1 MAVKQ
6 KKSKTN
12 KIKRSNIKH
21 SKLTKQGKLKHKRN
35 KKTLPKLQLPVQH
48 VITADEEEHDNDS
61 VLQMVEPDD
70 LAFLKKAVANR
81 SYSIYNNVL
90 QKTDRTKRKHESDDE
105 SDNIESQYEN
115 EILPASVS
123 KKRTRHLLPVKT
135 ALGLEKRTVEEDI
148 EEEEEDGKQEQ
159 FFIKSEEDKSSDSEF
174 EVGEAEK
181 DSFSRPM
188 STAEILAL
196 REQSLAQYKLQI
208 GVLSSSLLED
218 PQLKIK
224 NIALLLDLMKNC
236 QPELQLTVRKLI
248 MVSLTEVFK
257 DIVPGYQIK
266 HQDDPTVRLKK
277 ETRMLQNFEK
287 SLLKG
292 YRIFL
297 TRLEKYASILYKK
310 KGDTR
315 KRTEQT
321 MSLGEVALRCLCE
334 LLVNQP
340 YFNYSP
346 NIVQLIIPYLD
357 NPSPNVRKMVADY
370 VMEVLKGD
378 KRGEIS
384 LDIVRRVNYVI
395 KSRSHCVHSELISIL
410 IALPMKDINLDQEKE
425 NELKQKQLT
434 NKQRYFA
441 MSKKE
446 RKRNKRLQELEQELL
461 ETKAEENKQKKH
473 HNLTEVM
480 KVVFTIYFR
489 ILKKAPT
496 SKVLSCALAGLA
508 KFAHCINIE
517 FYEDLVNVIDGL
529 MAKGTLKCSQQL
541 HCVETVFKILS
552 GHGQFLNIDPLRF
565 YTHLYRN
572 ILHVHCGKSHEDAEI
587 VLRVLDTVLVQRHKR
602 ITQHRLLAF
611 AKRVTTLATQTMH
624 NGTLGCLG
632 VVKRV
637 MQVGKSVDVLLDVD
651 SSLGQGIYDPFLEEP
666 EHCNASSTA
675 LWELTA
681 LHRHYHQAVRS
692 LTQYVS
698 AGAQTGNSISLSPEL
713 AKMSALEL
721 FKEYDP
727 SDVAFKPAVPAP
739 QPFNAKSRVASTIH
753 GYRDPSLEKLE
764 QIMSSSVSADFR
776 PLFQKR

>member
-1 MAVKQ
+1 MKQ

-12 KIKRSNIKH
+12 KIKRSNVKH

-35 KKTLPKLQLPVQH
+35 NKALPKLQLPVQS
-48 VITADEEEHDNDS
+48 VNTVDEEEQDSDN
-61 VLQMVEPDD
+61 VLQMVDPDD
-70 LAFLKKAVANR
+70 LEFLKKAVADR

-90 QKTDRTKRKHESDDE
+90 HRTDQTKRKHKSDDE
-105 SDNIESQYEN
+105 SDNIENQYEN
-115 EILPASVS
+115 EILPASIS

-135 ALGLEKRTVEEDI
+135 ALGFEKRTIEEDI
-148 EEEEEDGKQEQ
+148 EQEEEDGEQQ
-159 FFIKSEEDKSSDSEF
+159 FFIKSEEDKSSDVEF
-174 EVGEAEK
+174 ELGNVEK

-224 NIALLLDLMKNC
+224 NISLLLDLMKNC

-266 HQDDPTVRLKK
+266 HQDDPAVRLKK

-297 TRLEKYASILYKK
+297 TRLEKYASVLYKK

-321 MSLGEVALRCLCE
+321 ISLGEVALRCLCE

-370 VMEVLKGD
+370 VMQVLKSD

-434 NKQRYFA
+434 NKQKYFA

-446 RKRNKRLQELEQELL
+446 KKRNKRLQELEQELL
-461 ETKAEENKQKKH
+461 ETKAEENKQKKQ

-529 MAKGTLKCSQQL
+529 MAKGTLNCGQQL

-552 GHGQFLNIDPLRF
+552 GQGQFLNIDPLRF

-572 ILHVHCGKSHEDAEI
+572 ILHVHSGKSHEDAETI
-587 VLRVLDTVLVQRHKR
+587 LRVLDTVLVQRHKR

-632 VVKRV
+632 VLKRV

-692 LTQYVS
+692 LTQYIS
-698 AGAQTGNSISLSPEL
+698 AGAQSGNSISLSPEL

-739 QPFNAKSRVASTIH
+739 QPFNPQSKVAYTTH
-753 GYRDPSLEKLE
+753 GYRDPCLERLEK
-764 QIMSSSVSADFR
+764 QTMSSSVSADFR